1 MDDAIYLFE
10 TCRHLQLRAVH
21 TKRGDDISAWLAKFE
36 QIQDSGL
43 ERQYEEWFIS
53 RQEEEVKLWNI
64 EQSLRE
70 RASLR

>member
-21 TKRGDDISAWLAKFE
+21 TKRGDDISAWLSKFE

-43 ERQYEEWFIS
+43 ERQYEEWFIT
-53 RQEEEVKLWNI
+53 RNEEEVKAWNI

-70 RASLR
+70 RASLW